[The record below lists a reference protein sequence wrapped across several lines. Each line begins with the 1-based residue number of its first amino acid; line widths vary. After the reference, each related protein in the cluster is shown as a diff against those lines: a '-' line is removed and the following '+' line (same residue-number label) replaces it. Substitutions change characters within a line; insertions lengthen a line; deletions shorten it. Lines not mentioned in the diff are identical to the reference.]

1 MYHFFSEHGVYGIVS
16 CEWIVPDE
24 VECALLTKF
33 TKQQSSQLRV
43 AQFTAHA
50 ARLAALARSQQR
62 RNGNLLLRPS
72 INTHAQFTA
81 HRRRHCCGRLLT
93 PLLRR
98 TETLMCDVRLGLGHE
113 SLVSDVWFRLKSRSL
128 RAKGV
133 WGEACTRPSPCRG
146 RLRRQRFA
154 GGSAT
159 AGSGFVALRELHGE
173 RVQLDPSPQYPVADG
188 ANVWND
194 LPSDV
199 TSASS
204 LSVFNNRLKT
214 YLFRRCYETV

>member
-1 MYHFFSEHGVYGIVS
+1 
-16 CEWIVPDE
+16 
-24 VECALLTKF
+24 
-33 TKQQSSQLRV
+33 
-43 AQFTAHA
+43 
-50 ARLAALARSQQR
+50 
-62 RNGNLLLRPS
+62 
-72 INTHAQFTA
+72 
-81 HRRRHCCGRLLT
+81 
-93 PLLRR
+93 
-98 TETLMCDVRLGLGHE
+98 
-113 SLVSDVWFRLKSRSL
+113 
-128 RAKGV
+128 
-133 WGEACTRPSPCRG
+133 
-146 RLRRQRFA
+146 LRRQRFA

-214 YLFRRCYETV
+214 YLFRRCYETI